1 MIDFQNSYIIIL
13 LAGVSFFLYGSTMAS
28 SALEKLMASRITTL
42 MNRLSK
48 SRFLSIGV
56 GVGLTT
62 ILQSSGA
69 VTSMLVGLGTAK
81 VIQLPQVMGVIIGTA
96 IGSTLTVQLISFD
109 LSGIA
114 LPLFILGFTTFFI
127 SQKNTIKN
135 LATVVMGFSMIFL
148 GLKMISV
155 SSHYF
160 AGQEFLSDFFK
171 MFRDNSFYSFLAAM
185 IFCAF
190 VHSSAVTIGLAMSL
204 CAAGVI
210 SNHDAMLWVF
220 GANIGTTSTAL
231 FAAAGSNYIGKQVAW
246 AHFFYKIMS
255 VLIFYPLTKYFLE
268 FSESMNATTTRMIA
282 NGHLALNIVSAIVFF
297 PFINKGAELIEK
309 LFPKSVG
316 DEFGADYLALNNYQ
330 NSALAVSYA
339 QREIMRTADIVIGMV
354 KDSVLLF
361 EAEDPGLVQSI
372 KDRDNQV
379 DFLYRETKMF
389 LLNHA
394 NQSTSLVHQN
404 IMNMI
409 MFISDLE
416 RAADSIDINIR
427 TLAIK
432 KHALKLEFSAEGWAE
447 IKAMH
452 SQVVKV
458 ASMGI
463 NAYDNSEMC
472 VVAIQLKRELTKIEI
487 SYRENHISRLNRGLR
502 ESINTSSIHLDLLS
516 EYRRIA
522 SLLCNHAYAKTKG
535 TESAPL
541 TAEKDLPTT
550 SNEDQT

>member
-13 LAGVSFFLYGSTMAS
+13 LAGVSFFLYGSSMAS
-28 SALEKLMASRITTL
+28 SALEKLMASRISLL
-42 MNRLSK
+42 MNKLSK

-127 SQKNTIKN
+127 SQKNSIKN
-135 LATVVMGFSMIFL
+135 LSTVVMGFSMIFL

-160 AGQEFLSDFFK
+160 ANQELLSDFFK
-171 MFRDNSFYSFLAAM
+171 MFRDNSMYSFLAAM

-204 CAAGVI
+204 CSVGVI
-210 SNHDAMLWVF
+210 STHDAMLWVY

-255 VLIFYPLTKYFLE
+255 VLIFYPLTQYFLD
-268 FSESMNATTTRMIA
+268 FSADMQATTSRLIA
-282 NGHLALNIVSAIVFF
+282 NGHLVLNIVSAIVFF
-297 PFINKGAELIEK
+297 PFINKGAALIEK
-309 LFPKSVG
+309 LFPKSVS
-316 DEFGADYLALNNYQ
+316 DEFGAEYLALNNYQ
-330 NSALAVSYA
+330 NSSLAVSYA

-389 LLNHA
+389 LLDHA
-394 NQSTSLVHQN
+394 NQSSSSVHQN

-427 TLAIK
+427 ALAIK
-432 KHALKLEFSAEGWAE
+432 KHALKLEFSEEGWAE

-472 VVAIQLKRELTKIEI
+472 ALAIQLKRELTKIEI

-522 SLLCNHAYAKTKG
+522 SLLCNHAYSKTKG
-535 TESAPL
+535 IEVKAES
-541 TAEKDLPTT
+541 TH
-550 SNEDQT
+550 EDQT

>member
-13 LAGVSFFLYGSTMAS
+13 LAGVSFFLYGSSMAS
-28 SALEKLMASRITTL
+28 SALEKLMASRITLL
-42 MNRLSK
+42 MNKLSK

-56 GVGLTT
+56 GVGLTS

-114 LPLFILGFTTFFI
+114 LPLFILGFTTFFV
-127 SQKNTIKN
+127 SQKNSIKN
-135 LATVVMGFSMIFL
+135 LSTVVMGFSMIFL

-160 AGQEFLSDFFK
+160 ANQELLSDFFK
-171 MFRDNSFYSFLAAM
+171 MFRDNSMYSFVAAM

-204 CAAGVI
+204 CSVGAI
-210 SNHDAMLWVF
+210 STHDAMLWVY

-255 VLIFYPLTKYFLE
+255 VMIFYPLTQYFLD
-268 FSESMNATTTRMIA
+268 FSADMQATTSRLIA
-282 NGHLALNIVSAIVFF
+282 NGHLVLNIVSAIVFF
-297 PFINKGAELIEK
+297 PFINKGAALIEK
-309 LFPKSVG
+309 LFPKSVS
-316 DEFGADYLALNNYQ
+316 DEFGAEYLALNNYQ

-354 KDSVLLF
+354 KDSVILF
-361 EAEDPGLVQSI
+361 EAEDPGLIQSI

-389 LLNHA
+389 LLDHA
-394 NQSTSLVHQN
+394 NQSTNSVHQN

-427 TLAIK
+427 ALAIK
-432 KHALKLEFSAEGWAE
+432 KHALKLEFSEEGWSE

-463 NAYDNSEMC
+463 NAYDNPEMC
-472 VVAIQLKRELTKIEI
+472 ALAIQLKRELTKIEI

-522 SLLCNHAYAKTKG
+522 SLLCNHAYSKTKG
-535 TESAPL
+535 IEVK
-541 TAEKDLPTT
+541 AEPAH
-550 SNEDQT
+550 EDQT

>member
-28 SALEKLMASRITTL
+28 GALEKLMASRITNL

-127 SQKNTIKN
+127 SQKNVIKN
-135 LATVVMGFSMIFL
+135 LSTVVMGFSMIFL

-160 AGQEFLSDFFK
+160 AGQELLSDFFK

-210 SNHDAMLWVF
+210 SNHDAMLWVY

-255 VLIFYPLTKYFLE
+255 VLIFYPVTKYFLD
-268 FSESMNATTTRMIA
+268 FSENLGTSSTRLIA
-282 NGHLALNIVSAIVFF
+282 NGHLFLNIASAIVFF

-309 LFPKSVG
+309 LFPKSVS
-316 DEFGADYLALNNYQ
+316 DEFGAEYLALNNYQ
-330 NSALAVSYA
+330 NSALAISYA

-354 KDSVLLF
+354 KDSVVLF

-394 NQSTSLVHQN
+394 NQSTSSVHQN

-432 KHALKLEFSAEGWAE
+432 KHALKLEFSAAE
-447 IKAMH
+447 F
-452 SQVVKV
+452 V
-458 ASMGI
+458 
-463 NAYDNSEMC
+463 
-472 VVAIQLKRELTKIEI
+472 
-487 SYRENHISRLNRGLR
+487 
-502 ESINTSSIHLDLLS
+502 
-516 EYRRIA
+516 
-522 SLLCNHAYAKTKG
+522 
-535 TESAPL
+535 PF
-541 TAEKDLPTT
+541 
-550 SNEDQT
+550 